1 MPTRPSADTTTMAP
15 MLLHGQLVEQAGD
28 RGLGGD
34 RRHRGALVPQH
45 VRDSHRRLHRDRVHT
60 RLGRTWSGGKHLRRN
75 RRMRCRL
82 DERERTADTRNESMT
97 NKTADVPTVT
107 LGDELTVSAIGF
119 GAMALTPVYGE
130 VDDTESLATLH
141 RCLDLGVTFIDTA
154 NVYGGGN
161 NEQLISRLLADRR
174 DEVTLATKFG
184 IASNPADRAAGR
196 PGGPRGR
203 RLRAQ
208 VHRREPV
215 AVEDRCRRPLLHA
228 SPRPVGAHRGDRRA
242 RWPSW

>member
-1 MPTRPSADTTTMAP
+1 
-15 MLLHGQLVEQAGD
+15 
-28 RGLGGD
+28 
-34 RRHRGALVPQH
+34 
-45 VRDSHRRLHRDRVHT
+45 
-60 RLGRTWSGGKHLRRN
+60 
-75 RRMRCRL
+75 
-82 DERERTADTRNESMT
+82 MT
-97 NKTADVPTVT
+97 NKPADVPAVT
-107 LGDELTVSAIGF
+107 LGDELSVSAIGF

-161 NEQLISRLLADRR
+161 NERLISRLLADRR
-174 DEVTLATKFG
+174 DDVTLATKFG
-184 IASNPADRAAGR
+184 IESEPGRPGGRR

-208 VHRREPV
+208 VHRREPG

-228 SPRPVGAHRGDRRA
+228 SPRPVGAHRGDRRGDGRAGDRGQGAPPGVVGGDRRRVA
-242 RWPSW
+242 RRGRRASDRRRAERMVDLEPRRRAQCRADGRRAGRGLRAVLAAGAGLS